1 MNDSL
6 DKIFVR
12 DLLIRGILGVNPD
25 ERTNRQDILVNFTMW
40 VDTRAAG
47 KSDNIGDSVNYKT
60 ITKAIIKHIERSKPY
75 LIERLVAD
83 LVQVCFDTNPRVQ
96 AVEMSVE
103 KPTALRFARSVGVT
117 IYREREG

>member
-83 LVQVCFDTNPRVQ
+83 LVQVCF
-96 AVEMSVE
+96 
-103 KPTALRFARSVGVT
+103 VGRGSAKESIPIPVWAGAGC
-117 IYREREG
+117 RPH